1 MRHDNRVSTSG
12 AGRVA
17 MALVSGVAVGAA
29 LGLLFAPVEGRRL
42 RREIGD
48 GAHRVGRETAARY
61 RGASRVVGDLVAR
74 SRRAFAAGRRTLAE
88 QRGERQVMSQVS

>member
-1 MRHDNRVSTSG
+1 MKRENHVSTNGS
-12 AGRVA
+12 GRVA

-29 LGLLFAPVEGRRL
+29 LGLLFAPTEGRRL
-42 RREIGD
+42 RREISD

-74 SRRAFAAGRRTLAE
+74 SRKAFAAGRRTLAE
-88 QRGERQVMSQVS
+88 KRGEIRTMSQVS